1 MEITDKKV
9 IWDGTVVYLAGRNF
23 IRNSESPEWEIE
35 TDESCLADLARA
47 DISSLPE

>member
-35 TDESCLADLARA
+35 TDESCLTDLARA